1 MPCHKHIL
9 AAASKAFAAM
19 MENKHKESIEGKA
32 YIKLDNIK
40 LSVEIGQA
48 FVKFIYTGKMDEAVL
63 QENAL
68 AFLALGEM
76 YHLEELKELA
86 EVELVKQLD
95 KENMVEMISNGEH
108 HKADQLLEAA
118 LKYTK
123 ANMAW
128 LRSQVKCPNL

>member
-1 MPCHKHIL
+1 MRCHKHIL

-19 MENKHKESIEGKA
+19 MENKYREFNEGKA

-48 FVKFIYTGKMDEAVL
+48 FVKFIYTGNVDEAVL

-95 KENMVEMISNGEH
+95 KENMVEMISNGDY

-128 LRSQVKCPNL
+128 LRSQV